1 MTNPLRH
8 PEDRRLPKIAGPCS
22 LVLFGITG
30 DLSDRK
36 ILPALYDLASHG
48 LLP

>member
-1 MTNPLRH
+1 M
-8 PEDRRLPKIAGPCS
+8 
-22 LVLFGITG
+22 LFGITG